1 MSSKL
6 FFICLFIFSVFSAQR
21 NREAEAL
28 ERQEKR
34 DKYFYEKNEKV
45 GIKND
50 RGKKITKPIF
60 DDVEFLTKELFLVR
74 KDTLNGVLD
83 KYGKIVIP
91 IKYKTISSYIGAIT
105 NTENFSV
112 TDFNGITS
120 LYNKYGKMVFPPMI
134 YGFEGYDI
142 NEHRNNLS
150 IIVLCKFYCKRC
162 FTYSG
167 RSNNNDYGIL
177 RVMNYE
183 L

>member
-91 IKYKTISSYIGAIT
+91 IKYKTISSYICLLY
-105 NTENFSV
+105 
-112 TDFNGITS
+112 TS
-120 LYNKYGKMVFPPMI
+120 
-134 YGFEGYDI
+134 
-142 NEHRNNLS
+142 
-150 IIVLCKFYCKRC
+150 RC
-162 FTYSG
+162 
-167 RSNNNDYGIL
+167 
-177 RVMNYE
+177 V
-183 L
+183 